1 MPVVNARSSPPEDP
15 LAALVEWARGGDAAA
30 LDELVRAVQ
39 DDVYGL
45 AIRMLWDPHDAEDAT
60 QEILVK
66 VVTRLDRFR
75 GESALRTWVYRVAV
89 NHLLTTRRRLMERQG
104 WTFSAFTDDLAA
116 GLDPE
121 ASADP
126 ATPGERL
133 LAEEVKVGCTL
144 GMLQCLDRPQ
154 RMAYILGE
162 VFGLPSQTAAFI
174 CDTTPDA
181 YRKRLSRARAA
192 IRAFVAEHCGIVNPQ
207 AACRCNRRTETAV
220 RLGRVDPV
228 APTFV
233 GHPKRAK
240 APAIAAAV
248 AEMEDLHDAA
258 ALFRSHPHFTTPDS
272 VLRAVTGAVTRADT
286 LLNRES

>member
-1 MPVVNARSSPPEDP
+1 VTAGSSPPEDP
-15 LAALVEWARGGDAAA
+15 LAALVERARGGDAAA

-39 DDVYGL
+39 DDVYGP
-45 AIRMLWDPHDAEDAT
+45 AIRMLSDPHDAQDAT
-60 QEILVK
+60 QEILIK

-89 NHLLTTRRRLMERQG
+89 NHLLTTRRRKMERQR
-104 WTFSAFTDDLAA
+104 WTFTAFADDLAA

-121 ASADP
+121 APADP
-126 ATPGERL
+126 ETPAEQL
-133 LAEEVKVGCTL
+133 LAEEVKIGCTL

-162 VFGLPSQTAAFI
+162 VFGLPSDAAAVI
-174 CDTTPDA
+174 CDTTPAA

-192 IRAFVAEHCGIVNPQ
+192 LRAFVAENCGIVNPR

-220 RLGRVDPV
+220 RLGRVDPD

-233 GHPKRAK
+233 DHPKRAE

-248 AEMEDLHDAA
+248 AEMEELHDAA
-258 ALFRSHPHFTTPDS
+258 ALFRSQPDVATPDN
-272 VLRAVTGAVTRADT
+272 VLRAVTGAVKGAHT
-286 LLNRES
+286 LLNP